1 LPTKPGVLEP
11 SGSSSE
17 EKVHI
22 VKILCTG
29 ADFFV
34 FFSTGTFSF
43 SMVHPQKILPQ
54 SKSHSRCVRAE

>member
-29 ADFFV
+29 GDFSDFF
-34 FFSTGTFSF
+34 SSGTFSF

-54 SKSHSRCVRAE
+54 SKSDRTCVRLK